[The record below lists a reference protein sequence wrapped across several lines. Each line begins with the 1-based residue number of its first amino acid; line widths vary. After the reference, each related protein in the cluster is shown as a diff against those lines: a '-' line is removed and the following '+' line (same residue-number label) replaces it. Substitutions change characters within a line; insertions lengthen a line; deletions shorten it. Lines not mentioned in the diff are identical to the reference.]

1 MMVSVRWVA
10 PVLLL
15 AMTIP
20 ASAAVPKSS
29 SHPPRELHRV
39 GDHWTPYNP
48 PDPSTYPPNAKT
60 HVIKAGETLWGISA
74 GLYGN
79 GYLWPQLWESNT
91 WITDAHWIYPGDV
104 LLVTGEAS
112 QANVATGTTATSTTT
127 VGRSGTTS
135 ESSREQ
141 QQAGLTAATMGRT
154 EPTPIPIGTEADV
167 YCYGYL
173 GDPNESMPNRVSSF
187 EDVEVL
193 FQAGAVHQDNGAVEG
208 HLLYIDG
215 GTSTGLVAGETY
227 LAVLPGNLIYH
238 PRTGELVGRHNEY
251 RGQIRVLCADETHAR
266 AIVTQSCREIEV
278 GTRLKPIPQLPIPIA
293 RIPDL
298 PAFCDY
304 PTGRNNA
311 VIVAAAKDQ
320 SQALGVGDLVQI
332 NIGRDDQLQPGDF
345 LTVFRDS
352 PAAGQ
357 PRQVLG
363 EIGILTTENR
373 TSTAKIL
380 AMRRSMIIGDLVE
393 RR

>member
-1 MMVSVRWVA
+1 MVSVRWVA

-60 HVIKAGETLWGISA
+60 HLIKAGDTLWGIAA

-104 LLVTGEAS
+104 LLVGGEAS
-112 QANVATGTTATSTTT
+112 QANVATGTTATSTT
-127 VGRSGTTS
+127 GRSSTS
-135 ESSREQ
+135 ESTSTEQ
-141 QQAGLTAATMGRT
+141 QGTGITSATMGRT
-154 EPTPIPIGTEADV
+154 EPTPIPLGTEADV

-173 GDPNESMPNRVSSF
+173 GDPNESMPNRVGSF
-187 EDVEVL
+187 EDTEVL
-193 FQAGAVHQDNGAVEG
+193 YQAGAIVQDNAAVEG

-215 GTSTGLVAGETY
+215 GTSTGLVAGESY
-227 LAVLPGNLIYH
+227 LAVLPGPLVYH
-238 PRTGELVGRHNEY
+238 PRTGDLVGRHYDY

-266 AIVTQSCREIEV
+266 GIVTSSCKEIEI

-298 PAFCDY
+298 PAFCDS
-304 PTGRNNA
+304 PSGRNNA
-311 VIVAAAKDQ
+311 FIVSSSKDQ
-320 SQALGVGDLVQI
+320 SQALGVGDLIQI

-345 LTVFRDS
+345 LTVTRES

-373 TSTAKIL
+373 TATAKIV
-380 AMRRSMIIGDLVE
+380 AMRRSMVIGDMVE